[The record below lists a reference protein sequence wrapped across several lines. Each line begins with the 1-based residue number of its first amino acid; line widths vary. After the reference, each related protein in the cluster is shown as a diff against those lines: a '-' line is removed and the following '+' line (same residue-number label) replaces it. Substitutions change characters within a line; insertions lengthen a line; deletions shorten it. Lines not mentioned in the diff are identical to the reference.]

1 MRNFERRGEG
11 GTLYTLNFP
20 TISTRTEDNLCNLTC
35 MEVVILGMVV
45 AEEVTMV
52 EAWAGLITVGRGEAT
67 VVGINIFSLSVR
79 LTPAVTESV
88 TRLL

>member
-1 MRNFERRGEG
+1 M
-11 GTLYTLNFP
+11 
-20 TISTRTEDNLCNLTC
+20 DVV
-35 MEVVILGMVV
+35 MEGMVV

-52 EAWAGLITVGRGEAT
+52 EACTGLITVGRGEAT

-79 LTPAVTESV
+79 LTPVVTESV